1 MTTLGWAF
9 LILVWGLLTV
19 LTVWCFKLVLSP
31 TATPHETDLPPS
43 GRM

>member
-1 MTTLGWAF
+1 MTALGWLF
-9 LILVWGLLTV
+9 LVTVWTILTV

-31 TATPHETDLPPS
+31 DAKAHETDLPPS